1 MNEDTVM
8 TNNPNELTIEN
19 SALRKVSSVART
31 TTITLGGDLQV
42 GRIGYGAMRLTGPNQ
57 WGEYPDRDGGIA
69 LLRQAVEAGVTLI
82 DTADAYGP
90 HTNELLIRE
99 ALHPYPE
106 HLVIATKGG
115 FVRGGLDY
123 STFEAIGNA
132 NYLRQCAHMSAR
144 RLGVERIDLYYLHSG
159 WAKDASFE
167 DQVGT
172 LAELRRQ
179 GLIRH
184 IGLSNVTP
192 DQLRAARRIVAIA
205 AVTAHFNVVAR
216 QEATLLDAAI
226 EAGAVFAPWR
236 PVSFTA
242 PGSPTDTGGPEAVR
256 RVLDPIASRHG
267 ATISQITLA
276 WLLARSPAIMPVP
289 GTTSMAHLRE
299 NLDAQDIEL
308 SREDIQSINSIAP
321 ERTATQSQTLR
332 RRKEARTGAQVE

>member
-1 MNEDTVM
+1 M
-8 TNNPNELTIEN
+8 
-19 SALRKVSSVART
+19 ART
-31 TTITLGGDLQV
+31 ATITLGGDLRV
-42 GRIGYGAMRLTGPNQ
+42 GRIGYGAMQLTGTNR

-82 DTADAYGP
+82 DTADVYGP

-99 ALHPYPE
+99 ALRPYPE

-115 FVRGGLDY
+115 FVRGGPEY
-123 STFEAIGNA
+123 STLDAVGNA
-132 NYLRQCAHMSAR
+132 NYLRQSAQLSAR

-192 DQLRAARRIVAIA
+192 DQLRAARQIVDIA

-216 QEATLLDAAI
+216 EQAALLDAAL
-226 EAGAVFAPWR
+226 EAGAVFAPWQ
-236 PVSFTA
+236 PVSLTA

-256 RVLDPIASRHG
+256 RVLEPIATRHG
-267 ATISQITLA
+267 ATLSQIALA

-289 GTTSMAHLRE
+289 GTTSIAHLRE
-299 NLDAQDIEL
+299 NLDAQDLEL
-308 SREDIQSINSIAP
+308 SREDVESINNVAP
-321 ERTATQSQTLR
+321 EPTVTQSLSSSR
-332 RRKEARTGAQVE
+332 A

>member
-1 MNEDTVM
+1 
-8 TNNPNELTIEN
+8 
-19 SALRKVSSVART
+19 VART

-115 FVRGGLDY
+115 FVRLVRGGLEH
-123 STFEAIGNA
+123 FHAIGNA
-132 NYLRQCAHMSAR
+132 IYLRQCAHMSAR
-144 RLGVERIDLYYLHSG
+144 RLGVEQIDLYYLHSG

-172 LAELRRQ
+172 LAELRQ
-179 GLIRH
+179 EGLIRH
-184 IGLSNVTP
+184 IGLSNVTT
-192 DQLRAARRIVAIA
+192 DQLRSARQIVDIA

-216 QEATLLDAAI
+216 EQATLVDAAL

-236 PVSFTA
+236 PVSLSA
-242 PGSPTDTGGPEAVR
+242 PGSPDDTGGPEAVR
-256 RVLDPIASRHG
+256 RVLEPIASRHG
-267 ATISQITLA
+267 ATISQIALA

-289 GTTSMAHLRE
+289 GTTSIAHLRE

-308 SREDIQSINSIAP
+308 SREDVQSINSIAP
-321 ERTATQSQTLR
+321 
-332 RRKEARTGAQVE
+332 